1 MAVIRTPVR
10 PVCGLLYETG
20 PDSFLIE
27 ELQSEALVDGISCFV
42 AHRLTNLQ
50 SARNKST
57 HQASQSP
64 YVQITI
70 VYSCWLS
77 GESLGRV

>member
-27 ELQSEALVDGISCFV
+27 ELQSEALVDGIS
-42 AHRLTNLQ
+42 
-50 SARNKST
+50 
-57 HQASQSP
+57 
-64 YVQITI
+64 
-70 VYSCWLS
+70 
-77 GESLGRV
+77 